1 MKRPGRRT
9 PRERMMMEGRK
20 AGDKGVYIVR
30 FEGCES
36 RVEAEKVRI
45 GNPSARRRSM
55 TLHKH
60 LLPL

>member
-1 MKRPGRRT
+1 
-9 PRERMMMEGRK
+9 MMMEGRK